1 MDKQS
6 SGRPYDTVMLTV
18 HQINNLPKGMQQV
31 DPSRVQF
38 ELSVQT
44 TAKYYMQPTNS
55 SSPSQQ
61 QSSSSSSS
69 IVRIELQPLAITFS
83 SAAIL
88 FRKERFM
95 VDLENSGSK
104 AVACPAAAAAVGGLD
119 DQHNRT
125 SWRFPSPAQTYTVLE
140 VFVGAKERRVGSSTS
155 HWISSS
161 SASPQSSGTTT
172 PGEQQGVRFLVSV
185 ESILTS
191 RVVTKFVG
199 LSVGQV
205 VMTFSVVKGDPAA
218 PARLRKFIAS
228 NRPKLDSV
236 GSNVDGFL
244 QQHGDDEVLAFG
256 ALRKMVNPTY
266 FRRRAERL
274 VQLYTPDQANSA
286 RMAEIL
292 KDMEGLDEDVLRT
305 LSMELGPELC
315 SIAPKHRLAAF
326 MKKFKIG
333 EAEVTGH
340 FPPGAYSAA
349 LLEADPDKVFD
360 TLTAKYGTEPRPTSY
375 LFPLVAYEPDRR
387 SFLMEHLAFPIN
399 KPNGRNHRDT
409 AIAARQKRV
418 PFTNSPLE
426 RELSK
431 VSRSG
436 RQLSEI
442 EILQEKHDPEFKQI
456 IPSIAEALTNVLA
469 QHTQM
474 AKTLPKDD
482 RFAVYETNSVPGI
495 QLDDYVHRIAEY
507 TYISPASM
515 LAAVIF
521 LDRLCERYSNMLLTD
536 KNIFKLFFVAVRVSS
551 KVVDLRSLNNKNF
564 ASVGGVGIKHLND
577 LEEAFLKHLRFDL
590 FLSPIEFGEYVR
602 RLHPP
607 LTHSSVPR
615 HISNASHQQQQQQHQ
630 QQ

>member
-1 MDKQS
+1 MACGSASDM
-6 SGRPYDTVMLTV
+6 VMLSV
-18 HQINNLPKGMQQV
+18 HQINNLPKGMQQI

-44 TAKYYMQPTNS
+44 TAKYYLQPTAGGV
-55 SSPSQQ
+55 QQ
-61 QSSSSSSS
+61 QTSS
-69 IVRIELQPLAITFS
+69 IVRIELQPLAIAFS

-88 FRKERFM
+88 FRKERFI
-95 VDLENSGSK
+95 VDLEASGSK
-104 AVACPAAAAAVGGLD
+104 AMAGTAAAAGGSSSPPD
-119 DQHNRT
+119 EANRVA
-125 SWRFPSPAQTYTVLE
+125 WRFPSPAQTYTVLE
-140 VFVGAKERRVGSSTS
+140 IFVGAKERRVGSSTA

-161 SASPQSSGTTT
+161 SSSPQSSGAAT

-185 ESILTS
+185 DSILTN
-191 RVVTKFVG
+191 RTVTKFVG
-199 LSVGQV
+199 LSIGQV
-205 VMTFSVVKGDPAA
+205 VMTFSVVKGDPCAV
-218 PARLRKFIAS
+218 ARIKRFIAAS
-228 NRPKLDSV
+228 KPKLDTV
-236 GSNVDGFL
+236 TAEGIL
-244 QQHGDDEVLAFG
+244 QQHGDDEILAMS
-256 ALRKMVNPTY
+256 ALRKLVNPSF
-266 FRRRAERL
+266 FRRRAEKL

-292 KDMEGLDEDVLRT
+292 KDMEGREEEVLRS
-305 LSMELGPELC
+305 LAIELGPELC

-333 EAEVTGH
+333 ENDVAGH
-340 FPPGAYSAA
+340 FPNGVYSTS
-349 LLEADPDKVFD
+349 LLENDPEKVFD
-360 TLTAKYGTEPRPTSY
+360 ILTAKYGTEPRPTSY
-375 LFPLVAYEPDRR
+375 LFPSVAYEPDRR
-387 SFLMEHLAFPIN
+387 SFLMEHLAFPVN
-399 KPNGRNHRDT
+399 KPNGKNWRDT
-409 AIAARQKRV
+409 ALAARQKRV

-456 IPSIAEALTNVLA
+456 IPSIAEALTSVLA
-469 QHTQM
+469 QHAQI
-474 AKTLPKDD
+474 AKSLPKDE

-515 LAAVIF
+515 LAAAIF
-521 LDRLCERYSNMLLTD
+521 LDRLCERYSNMLLTE

-602 RLHPP
+602 RLQPP
-607 LTHSSVPR
+607 LSHSSVPR
-615 HISNASHQQQQQQHQ
+615 HISNATFQQQQQQQ
-630 QQ
+630 